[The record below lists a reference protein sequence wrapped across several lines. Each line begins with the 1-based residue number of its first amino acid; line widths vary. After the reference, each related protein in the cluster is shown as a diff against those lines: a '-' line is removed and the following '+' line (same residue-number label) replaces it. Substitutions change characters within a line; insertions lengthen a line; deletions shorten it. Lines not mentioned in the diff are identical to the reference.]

1 VSGVEGGSAA
11 APFIPKRR
19 DTSRMSD
26 ATTGEGSVGP
36 AAVGG
41 IAAVVTFGMLAYVT
55 VLLFDR
61 IAVGIVVG
69 ALSGAGIFY
78 TVPYTIQRDDPGY
91 ARDAHPNLARSFHPG
106 AAGYAL
112 SGAGVVALSLLF
124 VFETPLLPV
133 GVALS
138 LALVEYVVLSRVLPR
153 AGEGTDADDGVEW
166 SSDDW
171 DDNR

>member
-1 VSGVEGGSAA
+1 MADDG
-11 APFIPKRR
+11 P
-19 DTSRMSD
+19 
-26 ATTGEGSVGP
+26 VGP

-41 IAAVVTFGMLAYVT
+41 VAAVVTFGMLAYVT

-61 IAVGIVVG
+61 IAVGVLVG
-69 ALSGAGIFY
+69 ALSGAGIFL
-78 TVPYTIQRDDPGY
+78 TVPYTIRRGDPEY

-112 SGAGVVALSLLF
+112 SGAGVVALALLF

-133 GVALS
+133 AVALS

-153 AGEGTDADDGVEW
+153 AGERADADDGAEW

-171 DDNR
+171 DESATHR